1 MVKVAKSK
9 IKLSLPVIVADIVYK
24 FQIICL
30 KRIKFNEWKLEKLVF
45 LLVNHSRTEKIVDVQ
60 NQT

>member
-24 FQIICL
+24 FLIICL
-30 KRIKFNEWKLEKLVF
+30 KRIKFNECKLDKLVF
-45 LLVNHSRTEKIVDVQ
+45 FSKSRGITPEHKSGKI
-60 NQT
+60 

>member
-45 LLVNHSRTEKIVDVQ
+45 FSKSRGITPEQKSGKI
-60 NQT
+60 